1 MNKETLRNIL
11 QEVYQTKDLTTCYSR
26 MTPKIKQDA
35 TAKVFFGTPSDRVAV
50 VLEKKKEVPVTA

>member
-11 QEVYQTKDLTTCYSR
+11 QEVYRTQDLSSAYSR

-35 TAKVFFGTPSDRVAV
+35 TAKLFFENPQIAVRHREVVA
-50 VLEKKKEVPVTA
+50 AR